1 MRWNHV
7 AACAAVFAT
16 TISPAAAVRAAQ
28 SQAERQEMRDT
39 FLRRVDDYVQLHREL
54 ERLLPP
60 EVVTSD
66 LDALFAPRIALG
78 REMRKARARAR
89 QGDVFTPG
97 AAVFFRVVIAET
109 LWRERMTGLLAIIEE
124 ENTIRL
130 PATVNGDYPDGR
142 SIPPVPAC
150 LLAALPPLPPE
161 VRYSFIGADLI
172 LWDMHAGL
180 IVDFVPNAVPV
191 LTGGAH
197 LP

>member
-1 MRWNHV
+1 MRWNRV

-16 TISPAAAVRAAQ
+16 LISPAAALRAAQ

-39 FLRRVDDYVQLHREL
+39 FLRRVDDYVRLHREL

-78 REMRKARARAR
+78 REMRNARARAR
-89 QGDVFTPG
+89 QGDVFAPSV
-97 AAVFFRVVIAET
+97 AVYFRVMIAET

-124 ENTIRL
+124 ENTIHVR
-130 PATVNGDYPDGR
+130 ATVNGDYPAGR
-142 SIPPVPAC
+142 PIPPVRAC

>member
-7 AACAAVFAT
+7 AACVAVFAT
-16 TISPAAAVRAAQ
+16 TISPAAALRAQ

-39 FLRRVDDYVQLHREL
+39 FLRRVDGYVQLHRDL

-60 EVVTSD
+60 EVVTSN

-89 QGDVFTPG
+89 QGDVFTP
-97 AAVFFRVVIAET
+97 AVAVYFRVVIAET
-109 LWRERMTGLLAIIEE
+109 FWRERMPGVRAIIED
-124 ENTIRL
+124 ENTIHV
-130 PATVNGDYPDGR
+130 PATVNGDYPAGR

>member
-7 AACAAVFAT
+7 AACVTVFANM
-16 TISPAAAVRAAQ
+16 ISPAAALRAAP
-28 SQAERQEMRDT
+28 SQAERSELRDT
-39 FLRRVDDYVQLHREL
+39 FLRRVDEYVHLHRHL

-89 QGDVFTPG
+89 QGDVFAP
-97 AAVFFRVVIAET
+97 AVAVYFRVVIAET
-109 LWRERMTGLLAIIEE
+109 LWRERMTDLLAIIEE
-124 ENTIRL
+124 ENTVHVA
-130 PATVNGDYPDGR
+130 ATVNGDYPAGR

-150 LLAALPPLPPE
+150 LLATLPPLPPE

-180 IVDFVPNAVPV
+180 IVDFVPNAVP
-191 LTGGAH
+191 LFTGGAQ